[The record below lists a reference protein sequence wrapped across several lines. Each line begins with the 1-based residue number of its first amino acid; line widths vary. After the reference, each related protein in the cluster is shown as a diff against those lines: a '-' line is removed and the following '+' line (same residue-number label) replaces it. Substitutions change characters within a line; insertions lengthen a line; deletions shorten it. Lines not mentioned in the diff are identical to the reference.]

1 MSTEIAKKQEST
13 SIRGWLGS
21 PKFKQEIAKV
31 LPAHVTPERMIRT
44 ALTATLR
51 VPNLAKCDE
60 SSFFQCMMQLSQL
73 GLEPDGRRAHLIPFL
88 NRKQNRYECQLVIDY
103 KGIVDLILRTGKVS
117 AIHCDKICDNDDFEY
132 DCGTVVKH
140 KINFREPRG
149 NAYAYICII
158 TLKDGSRKCEVMTLG
173 EVESIRNRSQA
184 KTGPWQT
191 DFDEMA
197 KKTVFKRAAKWVEWS
212 TEVKQAIDADDGPF
226 VDYESSFPAGL
237 LGGQSEPRDQSAG
250 EISDEEFSVRQT
262 VDKAMTVGALNAS
275 RSLVADS
282 NLPANIKAELYGE
295 ISDKLVA
302 LEEIM
307 EPESSTNQS

>member
-1 MSTEIAKKQEST
+1 MSTDIAKKQQST

-21 PKFKQEIAKV
+21 SEFKQEIAKV
-31 LPAHVTPERMIRT
+31 LPAHLTPERMIRT

-73 GLEPDGRRAHLIPFL
+73 GLEPDGRRAHLIPFWNSKA
-88 NRKQNRYECQLVIDY
+88 NRFECQLVIDY

-132 DCGTVVKH
+132 DCGNVVKH
-140 KINFREPRG
+140 KINFRQPRG

-158 TLKDGSRKCEVMTLG
+158 TLKDGTRKCEVMTLG
-173 EVESIRNRSQA
+173 EVEAIKNRSQA
-184 KTGPWQT
+184 KSGPWKT

-237 LGGQSEPRDQSAG
+237 IGQQEPEPSAG
-250 EISDEEFSVRQT
+250 EISEEEFDIRQN
-262 VDKAMTVGALNAS
+262 VDKAMTLKALNAS
-275 RSLVADS
+275 RSVVAES
-282 NLPANIKAELYGE
+282 NLSSAVKSELFRE
-295 ISDKLVA
+295 IGDKIAA
-302 LEEIM
+302 LEELQ
-307 EPESSTNQS
+307 EPEQSTTKS